1 MRRKIVDTISVGIW
15 AVGMLVCL
23 VAFLATGESFYG
35 FLLVFFTVWFH
46 SEDREYREKYNSDHT
61 DKDRPCR
68 N

>member
-1 MRRKIVDTISVGIW
+1 
-15 AVGMLVCL
+15 MLVCL